1 VPRLKGS
8 HNATIPAKFAR
19 TRIKSLSDFD
29 LRAPYGRRAIKLR
42 NGLISDLGGDPTNA
56 QREIAQ
62 RAAVLSVMLESYE
75 ARWLAGE
82 EINETLYTTLA
93 NCQRKSLDVLGYERK
108 ARDITPTLTEYLKTA
123 DGPMG
128 LDTQEAPFGRPESS

>member
-1 VPRLKGS
+1 
-8 HNATIPAKFAR
+8 
-19 TRIKSLSDFD
+19 
-29 LRAPYGRRAIKLR
+29 
-42 NGLISDLGGDPTNA
+42 LGGDPTCA

-108 ARDITPTLTEYLKTA
+108 PRDITPTLTEYLKTA
-123 DGPMG
+123 DGPMD